1 MCLGS
6 GSSGNCY
13 YLGTE
18 KYAILIDAG
27 IAGRTIRQILKNNG
41 LFNVPVRALLI
52 THDHTDH
59 IRGASM
65 VSSIMGCPV
74 YTTAEVHGGM
84 DKNFGLQN
92 KIPTASRRNLARDE
106 AFELPLTD
114 FTVTPFSVPHDSHD
128 NVGYYIE
135 WKDGERKERFCLV
148 TDCGYVTPDVR
159 KYLSMAE
166 HLVVESNH
174 DVEMLMTGRYPYY
187 LKVRVRGEGGHLSN
201 AECASLLKDAYHE
214 GIKHVFLCHLSADNN
229 TPDKAYKTASDALT
243 EMGATVG
250 YGGITLLPL
259 PRTEPSQIYQFESN
273 TPNDAANNDQQKACE
288 PRQLTIDFE
297 EEL

>member
-27 IAGRTIRQILKNNG
+27 IAGRSIRQTLKNNG
-41 LFNVPVRALLI
+41 LFGVPVRALLI

-74 YTTAEVHGGM
+74 YTTEEVHRGM
-84 DKNFGLQN
+84 DHNYGLQN
-92 KIPTASRRNLARDE
+92 KIPTASRRNLVRDE
-106 AFELPLTD
+106 AFEIPTTG
-114 FTVTPFSVPHDSHD
+114 FVVTPFSVPHDSHD
-128 NVGYYIE
+128 NVGYHIVWHE
-135 WKDGERKERFCLV
+135 GDKTERFCLV
-148 TDCGYVTPDVR
+148 TDCGYLTPDVV
-159 KYLSMAE
+159 KYVGMAD

-174 DVEMLMTGRYPYY
+174 DVNMLMTGSYPYY

-201 AECASLLKDAYHE
+201 DECATLLRQTYHPE
-214 GIKHVFLCHLSADNN
+214 LKHVFLCHLSADNN
-229 TPDKAYKTASDALT
+229 KPDIAYKTASDALS
-243 EMGATVG
+243 GAGAIVG
-250 YGGITLLPL
+250 YGGITLAALA
-259 PRTEPSQIYQFESN
+259 RTEASQIYRFDSQSPESL
-273 TPNDAANNDQQKACE
+273 
-288 PRQLTIDFE
+288 QLTLDF
-297 EEL
+297 